1 MFKKGSVLIRSDLLG
16 NQRKDKTSSSAKSMP
31 ETNETWAQGVAP
43 PSDNSE
49 LLVSKDCPQAEKRIL
64 DTVVDNS
71 GRAKDEKIVLTHEDI
86 IKNSFW
92 EKNPQIL
99 GKRR

>member
-16 NQRKDKTSSSAKSMP
+16 NQRRDKTSNCAKSMP
-31 ETNETWAQGVAP
+31 ETNESSAQGVAP

-49 LLVSKDCPQAEKRIL
+49 LLVPKYCAQAEKRTL
-64 DTVVDNS
+64 DRVEDNS
-71 GRAKDEKIVLTHEDI
+71 GRTKDEKIVLTHEDI